1 MTFWFWF
8 FVGPAIALAFLSLRG
23 EKKRARYVESHLV
36 PADPPQGWPSVTVIV
51 PVKGPDEGL
60 RENLASLS
68 SLDYPSYELI
78 VTARTAADI
87 PPAVLPSGV
96 KLVVSAEGE
105 PGASEKIQNLNAA
118 IRLAARTST

>member
-23 EKKRARYVESHLV
+23 EKKRARYVESRLTAV
-36 PADPPQGWPSVTVIV
+36 APPDGWPRVTVIV

-60 RENLASLS
+60 RENLASLAT
-68 SLDYPSYELI
+68 LDYPSYELI

-87 PPAVLPSGV
+87 PPGVLPDRV
-96 KLVVSAEGE
+96 QLVIRSHGQ
-105 PGASEKIQNLNAA
+105 PGASE
-118 IRLAARTST
+118 T

>member
-23 EKKRARYVESHLV
+23 EKKRARYVESRLV
-36 PADPPQGWPSVTVIV
+36 PPEPHGGWPRVTVIV

-60 RENLASLS
+60 RENLASLDT
-68 SLDYPSYELI
+68 LDYPAYELI

-87 PPAVLPSGV
+87 PPGVLPSLV
-96 KLVVSAEGE
+96 KVVLGTA
-105 PGASEKIQNLNAA
+105 
-118 IRLAARTST
+118 